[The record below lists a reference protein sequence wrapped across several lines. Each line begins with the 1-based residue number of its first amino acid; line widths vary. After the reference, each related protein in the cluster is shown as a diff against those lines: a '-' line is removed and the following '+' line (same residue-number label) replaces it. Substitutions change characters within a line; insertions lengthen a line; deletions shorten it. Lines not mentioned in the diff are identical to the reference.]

1 MSTKRERS
9 NRDADDSKRGGNP
22 NAKSGQN
29 DNQTR
34 KPTHSADARK
44 LQAKSGGEDK
54 QSRDSRNAA
63 TD

>member
-9 NRDADDSKRGGNP
+9 NRDAGDSKRGGND

-34 KPTHSADARK
+34 KPAHSADARK
-44 LQAKSGGEDK
+44 IPSKSGGEDK
-54 QSRDSRNAA
+54 QSRDARNTA